1 MATPQPDRPGCTVR
15 WIGVTGG
22 IGCGKS
28 TVADAFARL
37 GAGVVDTDAIAHA
50 LTAAGGAAM
59 PALVAA
65 FGPDCA
71 MPDGALDRARM
82 RAQVFADP
90 AAKARLEAIL
100 HPLIQLET
108 LAQAEASPAPYV
120 LIVVPLLVESG
131 HWQQRVARV
140 LVVDCAET
148 TQIARVM
155 ARNQL
160 PRATVEA
167 IMATQATRAA
177 RLAVADDV
185 IHNDG
190 DLDSLMPQID
200 RLHQFYLTFSQ
211 RMATNPL
218 ERL

>member
-1 MATPQPDRPGCTVR
+1 MATTLARP

-71 MPDGALDRARM
+71 APDGAMDRARM
-82 RAQVFADP
+82 RARVFADP

-100 HPLIQLET
+100 HPLILAET
-108 LAQAEASPAPYV
+108 LAQAGASPAPYV

-140 LVVDCAET
+140 LVVDCPES
-148 TQIARVM
+148 TQVARVM
-155 ARNQL
+155 ARNGL

-190 DLDSLMPQID
+190 DLDSLLPQID
-200 RLHQFYLTFSQ
+200 RLHQFYLTFS
-211 RMATNPL
+211 
-218 ERL
+218 